1 MNDKDTTAKLNK
13 KLRELNQRIQTK
25 QYKKNGKDVKM

>member
-1 MNDKDTTAKLNK
+1 MKDKDTTANLNE